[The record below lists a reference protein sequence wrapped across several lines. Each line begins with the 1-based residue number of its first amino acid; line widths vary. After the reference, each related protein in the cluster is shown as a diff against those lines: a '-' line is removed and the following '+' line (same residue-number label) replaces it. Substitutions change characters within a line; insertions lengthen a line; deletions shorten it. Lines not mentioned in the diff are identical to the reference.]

1 MKRSNLEGKDEISER
16 EGKVEKKA
24 QRESWKGENEKRRE
38 TRKYEDLE
46 KRRESWDRS
55 WRERKERASGA
66 DKFYCVSFRLPHL
79 SALFR
84 AKRASCPRF
93 LISRR
98 PPVKEE
104 TRTMMYARPV
114 KSLLNPLA
122 AEQWNNARKLSKCN
136 LSKEYLYIFKP
147 LTYSWCI
154 FTFC

>member
-1 MKRSNLEGKDEISER
+1 MKRSNLEGRDEISER

-24 QRESWKGENEKRRE
+24 RRESWKGENEKRRE

-46 KRRESWDRS
+46 KRRGSWNRS

-104 TRTMMYARPV
+104 TPTMMYARPV

-122 AEQWNNARKLSKCN
+122 AEQWNNACKLCKCN

-147 LTYSWCI
+147 LTYS
-154 FTFC
+154 